1 MTTRRHFRLV
11 LLATAIHA
19 AIAGLAASPLFF
31 VPNVAT
37 AQRVFGGSNGE
48 ANLFEDVRA
57 YHEYASRTLGGEIP
71 YRDFVVEYP
80 IGALPL
86 FLAPRWVAAGPIAYR
101 WAFAAEMLMCD
112 AAIVYWVARRGERTI
127 GAGRAVLWYSLCL
140 GSLGALPIARFDLA
154 AALTAFAA
162 ALAWESGRS
171 GIGGVLAGLGGLT
184 KLFPLVVAG
193 PGLVR
198 GRLRGGVHVGLT
210 IAIGASIWVAI
221 GGAGVGRSLR
231 YHAGR
236 GLEIESLYA
245 GVVMIVAKAAGWV
258 MRADFNHSS
267 VELIAPGARGAA
279 ALAPILQLASL
290 AWIIGTM
297 FRRERRPR
305 VPRVVLDPCSG
316 DRGEHCTS
324 TTRGT
329 RDGHSETNSPST
341 NDGVVNAAGACVLAF
356 ALFGKVLS
364 PQYILWILPFVATL
378 DGRPGRWARPL
389 LLVAGVLTTL
399 VYFWA
404 GVGLLNFH
412 PLAIAILNARNL
424 LLIAIFALMVRAVD
438 A

>member
-1 MTTRRHFRLV
+1 MTTRRRLLLV
-11 LLATAIHA
+11 LFATTIHA

-57 YHEYASRTLGGEIP
+57 YREYASRTLGGEIP

-86 FLAPRWVAAGPIAYR
+86 FLAPRLVAAGPIAYR
-101 WAFAAEMLMCD
+101 WAFAIEMILCD
-112 AAIVYWVARRGERTI
+112 AAIGYLIARRGERTI

-154 AALTAFAA
+154 AALMAFAA
-162 ALAWESGRS
+162 ALAWESGRG

-193 PGLVR
+193 PGLVK
-198 GRLRGGVHVGLT
+198 GRLRGCVSVGLT
-210 IAIGASIWVAI
+210 IAIGVSIWVAI

-245 GVVMIVAKAAGWV
+245 GVLMIVAKAAGWAL
-258 MRADFNHSS
+258 RQDFNHSS
-267 VELIAPGARGAA
+267 VELIAPGARFAA
-279 ALAPILQLASL
+279 ALAPFVQLASL
-290 AWIIGTM
+290 AWIVGIL
-297 FRRERRPR
+297 FRQAFRPR
-305 VPRVVLDPCSG
+305 VPPVALDPCFPGAVARCSS
-316 DRGEHCTS
+316 RIC
-324 TTRGT
+324 GT
-329 RDGHSETNSPST
+329 RDEPPGGVPLLA
-341 NDGVVNAAGACVLAF
+341 NDLTVHGAGACVLAF
-356 ALFGKVLS
+356 ALFGKVFS
-364 PQYILWILPFVATL
+364 PQYLLWILPFVATL
-378 DGRPGRWARPL
+378 DGREGRWARPML
-389 LLVAGVLTTL
+389 LAAGVLTTL

-424 LLIAIFALMVRAVD
+424 LLVAIFALMVRAVD
-438 A
+438 S

>member
-1 MTTRRHFRLV
+1 MTARRHLLLV
-11 LLATAIHA
+11 ACATTIHA

-86 FLAPRWVAAGPIAYR
+86 FLAPRLVAAGPIAYR
-101 WAFAAEMLMCD
+101 WAFAIEMILCD
-112 AAIVYWVARRGERTI
+112 AAIVTLIARRGGRTI
-127 GAGRAVLWYSLCL
+127 GAVRAVCWYSLFL
-140 GSLGALPIARFDLA
+140 GALGALPIARFDLA
-154 AALTAFAA
+154 AALMAFAA
-162 ALAWESGRS
+162 ALAWESGRG

-193 PGLVR
+193 PVIAAGRFR
-198 GRLRGGVHVGLT
+198 GPIVAGFT
-210 IAIGASIWVAI
+210 IAIGLSIWVAI
-221 GGAGVGRSLR
+221 GGAGVGHSLR

-245 GVVMIVAKAAGWV
+245 GILMIVAKLAGWAL
-258 MRADFNHSS
+258 RQDFNHSS
-267 VELIAPGARGAA
+267 VELIAPGARVAGAV
-279 ALAPILQLASL
+279 APLLQLMSV
-290 AWIIGTM
+290 AWIVGALM
-297 FRRERRPR
+297 RRARARPR
-305 VPRVVLDPCSG
+305 VPPATPDQCPV
-316 DRGEHCTS
+316 DRTVYG
-324 TTRGT
+324 
-329 RDGHSETNSPST
+329 
-341 NDGVVNAAGACVLAF
+341 AGACVLAF

-364 PQYILWILPFVATL
+364 PQYLLWILPFVATL
-378 DGRPGRWARPL
+378 DGREGRWARPL
-389 LLVAGVLTTL
+389 LLAAAVLTTL

-404 GVGLLNFH
+404 GVGLLSFH

-424 LLIAIFALMVRAVD
+424 LLVAIFALMVRSVD
-438 A
+438 L